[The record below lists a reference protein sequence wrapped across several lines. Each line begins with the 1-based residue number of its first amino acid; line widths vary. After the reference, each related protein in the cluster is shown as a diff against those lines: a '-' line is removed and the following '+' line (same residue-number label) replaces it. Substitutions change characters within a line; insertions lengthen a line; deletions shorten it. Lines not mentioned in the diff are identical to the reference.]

1 MVDPPS
7 TGGPDQTVQSMYQA
21 MGYMST
27 ETQTESAITPDMIEQ
42 QLLRLQRSSHFIH
55 SRRYPG
61 FLNYVVRKTMDGH
74 AEELKE
80 RTIGIEVFGRAP
92 EYDLNADPIV
102 RVTAGEVRKRLAQ
115 YYYEP
120 THQHELRI
128 ELHPGSYIPEF
139 RFSSIPK
146 ASPLALDPSV
156 AFIEASGLDS
166 LLDFEKSPLS
176 HTKFFQKRQPLF
188 FLILSIAV
196 LAAVA
201 FILHS
206 YQTSSEFFFWRPV
219 LDSNGP
225 VLISVG
231 SVQMPIDQ
239 ALSSPPVALA
249 DSIAISDIQQV
260 LFTHEKASSIQSSS
274 QTTFSDLQKGP
285 VILISGFDNPW
296 TMRLTES
303 LRFHFFRSAYAVYEI
318 QDRADPNNPK
328 WAVNT
333 LTPIP
338 NLAHDFGLIARFNDR
353 TTDQVIVVAAGIKEN
368 GTIAAA
374 EMISDPKYLAILHN
388 AVHLTKQKQN
398 FEAVIETQIINGN
411 PGPPRIVAAY
421 TW

>member
-1 MVDPPS
+1 
-7 TGGPDQTVQSMYQA
+7 
-21 MGYMST
+21 MGSMST
-27 ETQTESAITPDMIEQ
+27 DTQTEAPISRDVIEQ
-42 QLLRLQRSSHFIH
+42 QLLRLQNSPHFIH
-55 SRRYPG
+55 SRRYPS

-120 THQHELRI
+120 AHQHELRI
-128 ELHPGSYIPEF
+128 ELHPGSYVPEF
-139 RFSSIPK
+139 RFSSTPQAPSLTHDPAVALTAVSALDFLLGIQKSQEKRP
-146 ASPLALDPSV
+146 AFFSRRSPFLFLAL
-156 AFIEASGLDS
+156 S
-166 LLDFEKSPLS
+166 LA
-176 HTKFFQKRQPLF
+176 
-188 FLILSIAV
+188 I

-201 FILHS
+201 LGLRL
-206 YQTSSEFFFWRPV
+206 YQVNSEDFFWRPI
-219 LDSNGP
+219 LNSSGP

-231 SVQMPIDQ
+231 FVQMPLDQ
-239 ALSSPPVALA
+239 ALSTPPVALS
-249 DSIAISDIQQV
+249 DTIAISDIQQV
-260 LFTHEKASSIQSSS
+260 LFTNVKASSIQSSAE
-274 QTTFSDLQKGP
+274 TTFSDLQKGP
-285 VILISGFDNPW
+285 VVLISGFDNPW

-303 LRFHFFRSAYAVYEI
+303 LRFHFLRSAYAVFEI